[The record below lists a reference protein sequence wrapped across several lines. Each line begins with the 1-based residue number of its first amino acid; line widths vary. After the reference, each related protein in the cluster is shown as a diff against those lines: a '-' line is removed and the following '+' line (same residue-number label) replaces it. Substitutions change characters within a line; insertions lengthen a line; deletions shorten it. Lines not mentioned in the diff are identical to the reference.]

1 MLKVGRYQ
9 PQKIQSSH
17 LKELNNQ
24 PYIKMVKLCVNKVSV
39 PYHSVNVEDRIM
51 EIRQISAR
59 QNF

>member
-1 MLKVGRYQ
+1 MRPVFTLDD
-9 PQKIQSSH
+9 
-17 LKELNNQ
+17 LNVSD
-24 PYIKMVKLCVNKVSV
+24 VKCVQTTLTSVSV